1 MDRRRKHKGNELTPV
16 FCWRVTPRDEPSELG
31 LGVAHFQFAQSLS
44 GKWKVVRCAHA
55 LPGINIK
62 AQKWRY
68 TAPSCTPVSP
78 IHRRFNITALRLYR
92 SKFWETCAGRRP
104 HFHGLS
110 CEPQGGYK
118 THMGSIK
125 RKFEQISPLCL
136 VNAVAGAASS
146 LQYCSVR
153 SLMADVS

>member
-1 MDRRRKHKGNELTPV
+1 MQNPVPIQFNDLCYCLSCVYLFIYYFIYLFKKLWGVDRRRKHKGNELTPV
-16 FCWRVTPRDEPSELG
+16 FCRRVTPRDEPSELG

-110 CEPQGGYK
+110 CEPQGG
-118 THMGSIK
+118 
-125 RKFEQISPLCL
+125 
-136 VNAVAGAASS
+136 
-146 LQYCSVR
+146 
-153 SLMADVS
+153 